1 MNQKILL
8 IDDDDLLCE
17 VLADFLEMSGYGVI
31 RAADG
36 REGLA
41 RLDDGAPFD
50 LVLLDLLMPEMDGL
64 RFLGVLSESGRA
76 VPPVLVLSASAT
88 ASVVEALDFPSVA
101 GIVRKPVQPAALLE
115 KIAALIE
122 PAKG

>member
-17 VLADFLEMSGYGVI
+17 VLADFLEMSGYSVV

-64 RFLGVLSESGRA
+64 RFLGVLSESDRA

-88 ASVVEALDFPSVA
+88 ASVVEALDFPSVV

-115 KIAALIE
+115 KIAALIK
-122 PAKG
+122 PAKS